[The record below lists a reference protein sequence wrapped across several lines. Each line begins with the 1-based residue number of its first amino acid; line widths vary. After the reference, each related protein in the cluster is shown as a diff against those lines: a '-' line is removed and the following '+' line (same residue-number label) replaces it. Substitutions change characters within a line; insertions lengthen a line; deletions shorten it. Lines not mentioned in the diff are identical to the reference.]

1 MSAQERSVAYALRRL
16 IDEAERDMSELLDD
30 GATIDATIIPTN
42 GAGFYM
48 LYRPRKEDEG
58 MSYSEVTIV
67 ECNMESEPPEARTV
81 AIMGKAPMRELEAFI
96 KEEQA

>member
-1 MSAQERSVAYALRRL
+1 
-16 IDEAERDMSELLDD
+16 MSEPVKHAISLMTDAASEDLAQLLND

-58 MSYSEVTIV
+58 MAYSEVTIV
-67 ECNMESEPPEARTV
+67 ECNMETEPPEARTV
-81 AIMGKAPMRELEAFI
+81 AIMGKAPMRELEGFI
-96 KEEQA
+96 REDMS